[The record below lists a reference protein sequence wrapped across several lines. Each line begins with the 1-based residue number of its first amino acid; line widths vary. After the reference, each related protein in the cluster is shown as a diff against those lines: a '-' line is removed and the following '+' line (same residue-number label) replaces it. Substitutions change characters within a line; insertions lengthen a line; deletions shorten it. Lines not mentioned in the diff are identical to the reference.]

1 MLVSIILVLLL
12 SFLFANVIYS
22 HQVVDSKCQ
31 KRSHSSCLEDISM
44 RHWNISMKQYKR
56 HLMFGHQ
63 PARPETIEYQ
73 YFGTRWK
80 SIQHQ
85 VKSKDWNWGTTCLS
99 KVWNLM
105 AVPCPSW
112 VCPWQIGKLPPNHE
126 VRIIPEVKYLDA
138 DWYGVW
144 IFNFDLHFW
153 TLKHPFQFCNPQA
166 WRWGWLDKGKLTY
179 LPIIVNFIKPPE
191 KANILLEAYTQLW
204 LGWVCSCKWSSWV
217 RYWRIKGNF

>member
-1 MLVSIILVLLL
+1 MDV
-12 SFLFANVIYS
+12 
-22 HQVVDSKCQ
+22 KCQ
-31 KRSHSSCLEDISM
+31 KRSHTSCLEDIQI

-80 SIQHQ
+80 SIQHE
-85 VKSKDWNWGTTCLS
+85 VKIKRFKLRYNLFNDLS

-126 VRIIPEVKYLDA
+126 VRIIPKAKYLRT
-138 DWYGVW
+138 DWYRIR
-144 IFNFDLHFW
+144 IFNFDLHFCTLSIILFSFVIHKREDEGDW
-153 TLKHPFQFCNPQA
+153 TKVTLLVVN
-166 WRWGWLDKGKLTY
+166 
-179 LPIIVNFIKPPE
+179 LPIIVIFK
-191 KANILLEAYTQLW
+191 T
-204 LGWVCSCKWSSWV
+204 SWEG
-217 RYWRIKGNF
+217 KHSFGGLHNCD

>member
-1 MLVSIILVLLL
+1 
-12 SFLFANVIYS
+12 
-22 HQVVDSKCQ
+22 
-31 KRSHSSCLEDISM
+31 
-44 RHWNISMKQYKR
+44 MKQYKR

-80 SIQHQ
+80 SIKHE
-85 VKSKDWNWGTTCLS
+85 VKIKRFKLSYDLFNDLS

-126 VRIIPEVKYLDA
+126 VRIIPEVKFLNM
-138 DWYGVW
+138 DWYSIW
-144 IFNFDLHFW
+144 IFNFFSSFLNLNILFSFVIHKREDEGDW
-153 TLKHPFQFCNPQA
+153 TKVTFLVVN
-166 WRWGWLDKGKLTY
+166 

-191 KANILLEAYTQLW
+191 KANILLGGLHTIVTR
-204 LGWVCSCKWSSWV
+204 LGLFVQVMFWNSLLTD
-217 RYWRIKGNF
+217 

>member
-1 MLVSIILVLLL
+1 
-12 SFLFANVIYS
+12 
-22 HQVVDSKCQ
+22 
-31 KRSHSSCLEDISM
+31 
-44 RHWNISMKQYKR
+44 MKQYKR

-80 SIQHQ
+80 SIQHE
-85 VKSKDWNWGTTCLS
+85 VKMKRFILRYNLFNDLS

-126 VRIIPEVKYLDA
+126 VRIIPKAKYLRT
-138 DWYGVW
+138 DWYRIR
-144 IFNFDLHFW
+144 IFNFDLHFCTLSIILFSFVIHKREDEGDW
-153 TLKHPFQFCNPQA
+153 TKVTFLVVN
-166 WRWGWLDKGKLTY
+166 
-179 LPIIVNFIKPPE
+179 LPIIVIFLKPPE

-204 LGWVCSCKWSSWV
+204 LGWVCSCKWSSGI
-217 RYWRIKGNF
+217 RYWRIKGNFSIFLFVIFGASILIILQKSPC